1 MLPYKNIVFD
11 FGNVIATFDEMH
23 ILHQLNASEP
33 DIPLLREIIFSNWA
47 ELDDGTVD
55 YGTAMAA
62 AINLAPEHL
71 KELVRSFFINWYKH
85 LPILEDTWSLIHELK
100 EKGASLYILSN
111 APTYF
116 AEHADYYD
124 IVKEF
129 DGVVFSAP
137 LVLSK
142 PDAKFYQ
149 YLFDTYHLN
158 PSECFFIDDKAVNI
172 EAGKKLGMDGIVFTG
187 DISSV
192 RKVLGLDEA

>member
-1 MLPYKNIVFD
+1 MLPYKNIIFD
-11 FGNVIATFDEMH
+11 FGNVIAAFDEIH
-23 ILHQLNASEP
+23 ILHQLDVSDQ
-33 DIPLLREIIFSNWA
+33 DIPLLREIIFHNWSA
-47 ELDDGTVD
+47 LDDGTMD
-55 YGTAMAA
+55 YGTAMAS
-62 AINLAPEHL
+62 AINIAPDHL
-71 KELVRSFFINWYKH
+71 KEWVRSFFINWYKY
-85 LPILEDTWSLIHELK
+85 LPPLEDTWTLIHELK

-116 AEHADYYD
+116 AEHADFYE

-142 PDAKFYQ
+142 PDSKFYQ

-172 EAGKKLGMDGIVFTG
+172 EAGRELGMDGIVFTG
-187 DISSV
+187 DVNSV
-192 RKVLGLDEA
+192 RKELGLC